1 MKTKAKAK
9 LNRWVTVRIA
19 TDWRNGKTK
28 DQVAVDQRVLLRPSA
43 GKLAKRNVSG
53 VTVGL
58 GRAATDKELA
68 AVIVS
73 RITRGGLRRLIPA
86 PGDEGRPIGRP
97 LVP

>member
-1 MKTKAKAK
+1 VDLVKTKAKAK

-28 DQVAVDQRVLLRPSA
+28 DKVAVDDRVLLRPSA

-68 AVIVS
+68 AVVVS
-73 RITRGGLRRLIPA
+73 RITVAGSPA
-86 PGDEGRPIGRP
+86 
-97 LVP
+97 